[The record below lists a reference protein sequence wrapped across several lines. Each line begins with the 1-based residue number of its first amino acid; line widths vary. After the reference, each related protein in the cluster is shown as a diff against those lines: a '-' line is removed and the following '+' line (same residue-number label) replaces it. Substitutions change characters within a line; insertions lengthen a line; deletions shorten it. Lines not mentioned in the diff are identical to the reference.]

1 MKNEYGQEEELVY
14 RDGEVIGNI
23 VKTGQLWLALARTRA
38 YGSMDEVAKA
48 LPSRDAAIEAVRKHA
63 RR

>member
-48 LPSRDAAIEAVRKHA
+48 LPSRDAALEAVRKHA